1 MEPNSSRAILA
12 PAIDALARELPF
24 GRRRAELNTLA
35 RSLRKQTVAP
45 AGDDVATTSS
55 VGEWLELVSRQSKLR
70 TQENK
75 TWLYPCFLTLLVCVF
90 FLFISPLILQPFA
103 VMFDEFGLA
112 LPSLTKFVL
121 YLGTDIFGSPRRLLL
136 LVLFASCGGYA
147 IYWLVSRMLPLSRG
161 FYRIFAG
168 NNGNVAAMAKI
179 LGAFAHRLSNGIALP
194 DALADSAESCGN
206 LYLRRAT
213 LGLAEQLRTDSGPIR
228 LTPDALAFPQNML
241 DAIRPVDGGP
251 PNIALLHELSLIY
264 EERCDQ
270 RDDYIGGAM
279 GVMSVLAVGIL
290 VLIIVLALF
299 APLISLVS
307 GLT

>member
-1 MEPNSSRAILA
+1 MEQTSSRANLA
-12 PAIDALARELPF
+12 PAIDALARELPL
-24 GRRRAELNTLA
+24 GRRRAELNSLA
-35 RSLRKQTVAP
+35 RSLQKQAAVPEGDSVA
-45 AGDDVATTSS
+45 GTSS
-55 VGEWLELVSRQSKLR
+55 VGEMLELVARQSKLR

-75 TWLYPCFLTLLVCVF
+75 TWLYPCFLTLLMCVF

-112 LPSLTKFVL
+112 LPSITKFVL
-121 YLGTDIFGSPRRLLL
+121 YVGTDIFGSPSRLLIL
-136 LVLFASCGGYA
+136 GLTAICGGYV
-147 IYWLVSRMLPLSRG
+147 IYWMVSRMLPLSRG

-179 LGAFAHRLSNGIALP
+179 LGAFAHRLSSGIALP
-194 DALADSAESCGN
+194 DALAGSAESCGN

-213 LGLAEQLRTDSGPIR
+213 LGLAEQLRTDSGPLQR
-228 LTPDALAFPQNML
+228 TPEALAFPQNML
-241 DAIRPVDGGP
+241 DAIRPVDGSP

-264 EERCDQ
+264 EERCDL